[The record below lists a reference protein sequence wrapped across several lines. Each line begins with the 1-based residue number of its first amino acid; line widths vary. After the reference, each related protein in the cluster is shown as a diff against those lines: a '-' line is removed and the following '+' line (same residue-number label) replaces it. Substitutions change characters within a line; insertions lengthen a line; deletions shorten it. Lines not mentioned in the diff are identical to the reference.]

1 MKMTT
6 SKCVCVHVCV
16 YVCVHVCVSVS
27 VCVCVCVCLSV
38 SVWRGRG
45 WEGKG
50 CVFMNDVRLGAY
62 KFLHF
67 LHSFYS
73 FFSFSCQ
80 VLVETFQSVLQSA
93 NQDHLR
99 TFYVLGTYAH

>member
-1 MKMTT
+1 M
-6 SKCVCVHVCV
+6 
-16 YVCVHVCVSVS
+16 
-27 VCVCVCVCLSV
+27 CLCLCLCGEDGDGMGS
-38 SVWRGRG
+38 
-45 WEGKG
+45 EGEG

-67 LHSFYS
+67 SHSFYS
-73 FFSFSCQ
+73 FFSFICQ

-99 TFYVLGTYAH
+99 TFYVLGTHAQYGIAYSI